1 MKIIRLRHKPVI
13 ALLIKRTVI
22 FCFGLCV
29 LSLFLYGVGTAQGF
43 MDKTQFLLLRLIIV
57 LGIFQGVGSVYGII
71 CDIWLFY
78 KQRLGSY
85 LGGIGAYTLAGLCGI
100 GIAAL
105 ADFIMVVTRGN
116 VA

>member
-1 MKIIRLRHKPVI
+1 MKFILRQKPLI

-22 FCFGLCV
+22 FFFGLCV
-29 LSLFLYGVGTAQGF
+29 LSLFLYGVGTTQGF

-71 CDIWLFY
+71 CDIWLFCT
-78 KQRLGSY
+78 QRLVSY
-85 LGGIGAYTLAGLCGI
+85 LGGIGAYMLIGLCGI
-100 GIAAL
+100 GIAAF
-105 ADFIMVVTRGN
+105 AAFIVVVTRGN